1 MLTVSALQ
9 VDYEMLAKHCGYTKG
24 SAHVLYR
31 KALRKL
37 TDAYPVEGEGAS
49 ETSGPDAGNGPVTP
63 SGKAKAPPKTPKSRA
78 SGKKRKDAAGA
89 DGQDTTAITPIG
101 DPLTP
106 LAPGDNAILGTGD
119 IVMETPTKKPK
130 KAAAKQVAS

>member
-9 VDYEMLAKHCGYTKG
+9 VDYEMLAKHGGYTRG
-24 SAHVLYR
+24 SAQVLYR

-37 TDAYPVEGEGAS
+37 TDAYPIEGEAS
-49 ETSGPDAGNGPVTP
+49 GTSGTDAGNDPVTP

-106 LAPGDNAILGTGD
+106 LAPGGDVILGTGD

-130 KAAAKQVAS
+130 KATAKQVAS